1 MQTLP
6 VLDAWFSKC
15 QRNKNEHPGLQ
26 NVYFKCTWNHPNKLI
41 AHLHHQVWWP
51 PLWVFPDSSA
61 GKESA
66 CNAGNLSSIPGLG
79 RSPGEGKGC
88 PFQYSG
94 LENPMDCIVHGVTK
108 IWTRL
113 SDFHSL
119 TGSYFIDMS
128 SSLPHLG
135 SLIPLRVSEKLSLAR
150 STLLQEHFI
159 PYSEAYQVFFFIK
172 LIVVNCSKDWSEHG
186 GRPRKE

>member
-1 MQTLP
+1 
-6 VLDAWFSKC
+6 
-15 QRNKNEHPGLQ
+15 
-26 NVYFKCTWNHPNKLI
+26 
-41 AHLHHQVWWP
+41 
-51 PLWVFPDSSA
+51 
-61 GKESA
+61 
-66 CNAGNLSSIPGLG
+66 
-79 RSPGEGKGC
+79 
-88 PFQYSG
+88 
-94 LENPMDCIVHGVTK
+94 MDCIVHGVTK

-150 STLLQEHFI
+150 NTLLQEHFI

-172 LIVVNCSKDWSEHG
+172 LIVLLIVVKTEVSMG
-186 GRPRKE
+186 GGLRKSRVI

>member
-1 MQTLP
+1 MPRTPESL
-6 VLDAWFSKC
+6 LK
-15 QRNKNEHPGLQ
+15 
-26 NVYFKCTWNHPNKLI
+26 VYWNHPNKLI

-88 PFQYSG
+88 PLQYSG

-108 IWTRL
+108 SWTRL

-135 SLIPLRVSEKLSLAR
+135 SLIPLRVSERLSLAR
-150 STLLQEHFI
+150 NTLLQEHFI
-159 PYSEAYQVFFFIK
+159 PFSDAYQVFFFIK
-172 LIVVNCSKDWSEHG
+172 LIVLLIVVKTEVSMGEASERAESFG
-186 GRPRKE
+186 NQFPQLQL